1 MKSPDFLTS
10 RGVDL
15 QNSLELFGDIETYN
29 DTVGD
34 FIVGAAGKVEKL
46 KTYMAAKDLANY
58 AIYVHSVKS
67 DAKYFGFT
75 KLADKA
81 YEHELKS
88 KSGDLYYIYENFND
102 LVKEVNESIAIVKEY
117 LSGVPETPIQNT
129 SVEQPTQVVESTI
142 VNQPEIVTTPTNNN
156 AAPKIEEY
164 NDKTIL
170 VVDDSNI
177 IRNFVKKLFDGQYLV
192 GTAKNGQEAID
203 IMEANKNNEYIVAVL
218 LDLNMPKVD
227 GFEVLKYME
236 ENDLFEKNPVSIITG
251 DSSKETIDKAYKYP
265 IVDML
270 GKPFNES
277 DVKRVVEK
285 TILYKEM
292 S

>member
-15 QNSLELFGDIETYN
+15 QKSLELFGDIETYN

-142 VNQPEIVTTPTNNN
+142 VNQPEIVTTPTNNKN
-156 AAPKIEEY
+156 
-164 NDKTIL
+164 TIKD
-170 VVDDSNI
+170 VTI
-177 IRNFVKKLFDGQYLV
+177 K
-192 GTAKNGQEAID
+192 
-203 IMEANKNNEYIVAVL
+203 YI
-218 LDLNMPKVD
+218 
-227 GFEVLKYME
+227 
-236 ENDLFEKNPVSIITG
+236 
-251 DSSKETIDKAYKYP
+251 
-265 IVDML
+265 
-270 GKPFNES
+270 
-277 DVKRVVEK
+277 
-285 TILYKEM
+285 
-292 S
+292 